1 MSELIQKHDN
11 RATIRW
17 KLLTGV
23 SALALTAYVS
33 SADVAIAGDTS
44 QPPIWITLDG
54 QFAQQKNDLEV
65 FNPDFLKSS
74 PFAAELHLGLEK
86 APPNIWNKGAA
97 ITFQPEG
104 SDWVLSAGIQYGKNS
119 RKEERNQITPHAAY
133 KYFYNAYQDPLS
145 YGSESHTIL
154 DFQVGKDVGLGRF
167 GSDGRSVVSAGV
179 RFAQFKSATNV
190 DIKSQPTNFSAYTSH
205 ARYYHFYA
213 DFAAKRKFSGIG
225 PSLSWDASADIAGNP
240 SAGRITLDWGVN
252 GSLLFGRQS
261 TSTSHRT
268 KENKIVFNTIHPP
281 SPPGTGAHARVP
293 VYNHPYSSSRSKRVT
308 VPNLGGFAGVS
319 IRYEDAKISFGYR
332 ADMFFGAIDGGID
345 ARKTENRGFNGPYLS
360 LSVGIGD

>member
-1 MSELIQKHDN
+1 MSELIQKNDN

-33 SADVAIAGDTS
+33 SGDVAIAEDTG
-44 QPPIWITLDG
+44 QPPIWITLDA
-54 QFAQQKNDLEV
+54 QFAQAKNDLEV

-74 PFAAELHLGLEK
+74 PFAAESHLGLEK
-86 APPNIWNKGAA
+86 APPNIWNKDAT
-97 ITFQPEG
+97 ITFQPDG
-104 SDWVLSAGIQYGKNS
+104 SDWVLSAAIQYGKNS
-119 RKEERNQITPHAAY
+119 RKEERNQIISHVPY
-133 KYFYNAYQDPLS
+133 KYFYNAYQDPFS

-167 GSDGRSVVSAGV
+167 GSDGRSVVSVGV
-179 RFAQFKSATNV
+179 RFAQFNSATDV
-190 DIKSQPTNFSAYTSH
+190 DIKSQPTNHDAYQGN
-205 ARYYHFYA
+205 YYHFYA

-240 SAGRITLDWGVN
+240 SAGRITFDWGVN
-252 GSLLFGRQS
+252 GSLLFGRQR

-268 KENKIVFNTIHPP
+268 KENKIVYNTSHPP
-281 SPPGTGAHARVP
+281 TPPYTGGHARVP
-293 VYNHPYSSSRSKRVT
+293 VYNHPYSSSRSKSVT

-319 IRYEDAKISFGYR
+319 IRYSDAKISLGYR
-332 ADMFFGAIDGGID
+332 ADMFFNAIDGGID
-345 ARKTENRGFNGPYLS
+345 ARKSENRGFMGPYAS
-360 LSVGIGD
+360 ISIGLGD